1 LVAKWTSP
9 AKDSV
14 TGPPALLDVV
24 APVAGGA
31 EVVPGELAADRGAGG
46 ELLPVQAGT
55 ASRTHSAV
63 AANHVTGCTD
73 RTPGV

>member
-14 TGPPALLDVV
+14 TGVVALLDGVEV
-24 APVAGGA
+24 AAVGPELLVGG
-31 EVVPGELAADRGAGG
+31 LAAPTALAGT
-46 ELLPVQAGT
+46 LLPVQAGR
-55 ASRTHSAV
+55 ARSRQRAV
-63 AANHVTGCTD
+63 TANHVTGCTD